1 MTLKKNYINRSNNE
15 DVEKYEESSKAM
27 SDLRSEV
34 ESRSKMMANFLEQL
48 EDVDFV
54 KRSIKK
60 SSIFSERL
68 ESMIN
73 IMRNADN

>member
-73 IMRNADN
+73 IMRNTDN

>member
-1 MTLKKNYINRSNNE
+1 
-15 DVEKYEESSKAM
+15 
-27 SDLRSEV
+27 
-34 ESRSKMMANFLEQL
+34 MMANFLEQL

-73 IMRNADN
+73 IMRNTDN

>member
-1 MTLKKNYINRSNNE
+1 MTLKKNYIKRSNNQE
-15 DVEKYEESSKAM
+15 VEKYEESSKAM